1 MDPIVG
7 QTQGQVPP
15 QKKFFDENN
24 YVVMSD
30 VITKERA
37 ADLTQYLFDLAKDG
51 KTEKD
56 PQCPLSDAIYGA
68 PRYDELLQELAPAL
82 SHHIGVNLLP
92 AYTYARIYRP
102 GEELKIHKDRPS
114 CEYSATMTLGHAAD
128 EAIWPIFFDDVK
140 RHKIQLGVGEL
151 AMYKGCEVAHWRPPF
166 KGTWQVQIFFHYV
179 NADGPYKH
187 HYADGRKEFG
197 KPKGPDNMRADFIDA
212 EKSGVHQQIQ
222 TSKIEEPKP
231 VMNTDYP
238 DTIPQPEQSSN
249 GLQHAQQEGSKFR
262 LPILGAPV
270 MLQSMDETFP
280 GYLPIIDS
288 NFSQLKFTIEQCQR
302 IINISKNTYPDDA
315 GVGGG
320 EGKGVVEKK
329 IRDAEL
335 YPVHLNQENAWIF
348 EHLGKIIS
356 GANTHHFDYDLAGIT
371 HSLQLLHYRHKP
383 DEETSGHYNWHI
395 DSGPGHSAMR
405 KISMSVQLSDPK
417 YYQGGELEVFDHGG
431 PVVAAKEQGSVHLF
445 PSYMPHKVH
454 PMTSGERWSLVIWV
468 HGYRRFR

>member
-1 MDPIVG
+1 MDPVVDQI
-7 QTQGQVPP
+7 PP
-15 QKKFFDENN
+15 QQKFFKENN

-30 VITKERA
+30 VISKERA
-37 ADLTQYLFDLAKDG
+37 AELTQYLFDLAKEG

-68 PRYDELLQELAPAL
+68 PKYDELLQELAPAL
-82 SHHIGVNLLP
+82 SQHLGVKLLP

-114 CEYSATMTLGHAAD
+114 CEFSGTMTLGYAEG
-128 EAIWPIFFDDVK
+128 EAIWPIFFDEEK
-140 RHKIQLGVGEL
+140 RHKIHLGVGEL

-179 NADGPYKH
+179 DADGPYKH

-197 KPKGPDNMRADFIDA
+197 KPKGPDNMREDFTDA
-212 EKSGVHQQIQ
+212 EKSGLHQQIQ
-222 TSKIEEPKP
+222 TGKVEEAKP
-231 VMNTDYP
+231 VSQDQYP
-238 DTIPQPEQSSN
+238 DNIPQPEDYVQKQQQQQN
-249 GLQHAQQEGSKFR
+249 GTRYRF
-262 LPILGAPV
+262 PILGAPV

-280 GYLPIIDS
+280 GYFPLISEHHPEMMFTVEECKKIISIAD
-288 NFSQLKFTIEQCQR
+288 NA
-302 IINISKNTYPDDA
+302 YADDA

-320 EGKGVVEKK
+320 QGRGEVKKK
-329 IRDAEL
+329 IRDADL
-335 YPVHLNQENAWIF
+335 YSVNPTPENAWVF
-348 EHLGKIIS
+348 DKLGNIVS
-356 GANTHHFDYDLAGIT
+356 AVNTHHFDYDLAGIT

-383 DEETSGHYNWHI
+383 DEETSGHYNWHV

-417 YYQGGELEVFDHGG
+417 YYEGGELEVFDHGG
-431 PVVAAKEQGSVHLF
+431 HVVASREQGSVHLF

-454 PMTSGERWSLVIWV
+454 PMTKGERWSLVIWV
-468 HGYRRFR
+468 HGFRRFK